1 MQRVLSLP
9 RNLAGRMAPALL
21 LLALSQVVHAEDA
34 AQWLA
39 RAAQAART
47 LNYVGT
53 IVYQIGPK
61 TETSRLAHLVDNG
74 VELEKLV
81 NLDGP
86 AREVVRT
93 QSEVR
98 YYYPDQ
104 KTVKVEPRT
113 FRNVFPSLSPEQQ
126 RSLSQFYD
134 FRVVTGERVGGRAAE
149 VVSFEPRD
157 GLRYAHRFWS
167 DTATGLLLKARVMNE
182 RGDVV
187 EQFAFTD
194 LSVNAAVDR
203 ALVDPSWPK
212 APPDWTVREASGG
225 DVKQQDT
232 GWIVA
237 RIPPGFAKIME
248 GVRKLRGRPDPV
260 AHLVFSDGLVAI
272 SVFVEPLPPPPTPS
286 TGSQQQGGLSIYSVR
301 LDDHLITAI
310 GEAPGVTVRQIANS
324 VQPRR

>member
-1 MQRVLSLP
+1 MQRVLFLP
-9 RNLAGRMAPALL
+9 RALAGRFAPALL
-21 LLALSQVVHAEDA
+21 FLVLAPAVHAEDA
-34 AQWLA
+34 VQWLS
-39 RAAQAART
+39 RAAQAARQ
-47 LNYVGT
+47 LSYVGT
-53 IVYQIGPK
+53 IVYQIGPRV
-61 TETSRLAHLVDNG
+61 ETSRLAHLFDNG

-81 NLDGP
+81 SLDGP

-93 QSEVR
+93 QTDVR
-98 YYYPDQ
+98 YYYPD
-104 KTVKVEPRT
+104 VKLVKIEPRT

-126 RSLSQFYD
+126 RSLSQYYD

-182 RGDVV
+182 RGDIV

-194 LSVNAAVDR
+194 LSVNTPVDR
-203 ALVDPSWPK
+203 ALVEPSWAK
-212 APPDWTVREASGG
+212 APADWTIREGAGG
-225 DVKQQDT
+225 DVKQMDT
-232 GWIVA
+232 GWIVG
-237 RIPPGFAKIME
+237 RVPPGFAKIME
-248 GVRKLRGRPDPV
+248 GVRKLRGRSDPV

-272 SVFVEPLPPPPTPS
+272 SVFVEPLPPTVN
-286 TGSQQQGGLSIYSVR
+286 TGPQQQGGLSIYSVR

-310 GEAPGVTVRQIANS
+310 GEAPGATVRQIANS